1 MQQQFTNG
9 FLTIDGSIGEGG
21 GQILRTAL
29 SLSMLTNTPIH
40 LVNIRA
46 GRKKSGLMRQ
56 HLVCVKA
63 SQKICNA
70 EVIGDT
76 LGSGELFFTPKTI
89 KAGDYE
95 FHIGSAGSTM
105 LVFQTLLPAL
115 LLQNNSSTISI
126 YGGTHNPLAPTAD
139 FITHAFIPTLNKMGI
154 QIDFELLKAG
164 FAPIGGGAV
173 KVTIHPWEN
182 ILPFSTTQTGNIKAI
197 NAYAGCLNLENA
209 IAERELA
216 VFNQAFTLTNS
227 RLYHLTGISQGN
239 SIFIEIDFDNHR
251 QIFTALG
258 EINKSAEKVAND
270 LVKLVKNY
278 LKSGAVAD
286 EYLTDQLLLPM
297 ALCAVNT
304 NNNGVFTAQFIS
316 EHTKT
321 QAMMIEKFL
330 NVNIDFERV
339 ENGYLV
345 RVNKNGE

>member
-1 MQQQFTNG
+1 MQKQ

-56 HLVCVKA
+56 HLVCVQA

-76 LGSGELFFTPKTI
+76 LGSGELFFTPKAI
-89 KAGDYE
+89 CAGDYE

-115 LLQNNSSTISI
+115 LLQNQSSTISL

-139 FITHAFIPTLNKMGI
+139 FIAHAFIPALTKMGVK
-154 QIDFELLKAG
+154 IDFELLKAG
-164 FAPIGGGAV
+164 FTPIGGGAV
-173 KVTIHPWEN
+173 KINIHAWQN
-182 ILPFSTTQTGNIKAI
+182 RLPFILKETGDIKAI
-197 NAYAGCLNLENA
+197 NAYAGCLNLNDD
-209 IAERELA
+209 IANRELSVLKDA
-216 VFNQAFTLTNS
+216 FEFNEC
-227 RLYHLTGISQGN
+227 RLYHLTGNSQGN
-239 SIFIEIDFDNHR
+239 SVFVDIEFDNHR
-251 QIFTALG
+251 QAFTALG
-258 EINKSAEKVAND
+258 EIKKSAEKVAND
-270 LVKLVKNY
+270 LAKSVKQY
-278 LKSGAVAD
+278 LASKAVAD

-297 ALCAVNT
+297 ALCAVKT
-304 NNNGVFTAQFIS
+304 GNGGAFTAQVIS
-316 EHTKT
+316 KHTET

-330 NVNIDFERV
+330 PVDITFEKA
-339 ENGYLV
+339 ENGVLV
-345 RVNKNGE
+345 RVNQEIGQL